1 MSFWVLKYIDFKFS
15 FNVLSFG
22 VDLKAPDSV
31 VHPGLSHFYLFSSSL
46 VQWSIVHWFNR
57 SLVH

>member
-1 MSFWVLKYIDFKFS
+1 LLKYIDFKFS

-31 VHPGLSHFYLFSSSL
+31 VHPGLSHFQFG
-46 VQWSIVHWFNR
+46 SIVHWFNS
-57 SLVH
+57 SLVQ